1 MPKVSLKG
9 KWLCLALATWF
20 AHRLAHGPE
29 SGRTNL
35 IYDCDW
41 IEFFDI
47 YCAEIRGAVVQAER
61 GDFFGW
67 VLA

>member
-9 KWLCLALATWF
+9 KWLCLALTAWF
-20 AHRLAHGPE
+20 AHRLAHRPE
-29 SGRTNL
+29 SSCAHL
-35 IYDCDW
+35 IYHSDW
-41 IEFFDI
+41 IKFFDI